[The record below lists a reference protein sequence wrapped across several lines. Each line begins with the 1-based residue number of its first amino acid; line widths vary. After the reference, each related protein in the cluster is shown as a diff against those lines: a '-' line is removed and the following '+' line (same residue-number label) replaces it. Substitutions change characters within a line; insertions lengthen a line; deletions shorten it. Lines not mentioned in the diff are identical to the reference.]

1 MRVAVIGAAGH
12 IGTYLIPMLVDNGY
26 ETIAVTRT
34 LSPPYED
41 APAWHKVD
49 RVLLDREKD
58 PEFIRKLKE
67 MKPDIIVDLVNFNI
81 EETKKIVKGFCES
94 QLSHYLYCSSC
105 WAHGMAE
112 TIPFDPDDLR
122 KEPLDNY
129 GQDKLASEIYLKEQ
143 YQQNGF
149 PATII
154 MPGQISGP
162 GWTIINPWGNTSM
175 RVFQDIADGKE
186 IALPN
191 FGQEILHHVHGYDV
205 AQVFFKAITHKN
217 QALGETFDAEAETHI
232 TLYGFAKHIYEFF
245 GHEPK
250 IRFLPWPEWCQYE
263 GNAEE
268 CDHTYHHIARSGVF
282 SIEKTKRLLD
292 YQPKYT
298 CIETIDMAVKSYV
311 DRGLITISD
320 NQRYRMASSFAQEK
334 QEKSSTSEQTAH
346 AMRRRQ

>member
-58 PEFIRKLKE
+58 PEFIRKLKG

-217 QALGETFDAEAETHI
+217 QALGETFDAE
-232 TLYGFAKHIYEFF
+232 
-245 GHEPK
+245 
-250 IRFLPWPEWCQYE
+250 
-263 GNAEE
+263 E

-311 DRGLITISD
+311 DRGLITVSD